1 MNILLSVLMIF
12 LIILVV
18 LVIFSILIGISVVSS
33 MLAYFNKATGGKDE

>member
-18 LVIFSILIGISVVSS
+18 LVIFSILIGISVISS
-33 MLAYFNKATGGKDE
+33 MLTYFNKTTGGKDE